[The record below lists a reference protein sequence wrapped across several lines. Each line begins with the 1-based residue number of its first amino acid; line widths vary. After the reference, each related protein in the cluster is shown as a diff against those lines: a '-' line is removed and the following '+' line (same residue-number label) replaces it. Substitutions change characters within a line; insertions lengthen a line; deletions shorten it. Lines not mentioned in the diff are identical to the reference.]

1 MHYMREGVVKEDAEE
16 AVVRLMSPWSA
27 KTISLR
33 TTTSRRGAQVS
44 VEVFYEPAAGG
55 GVHGNGAC

>member
-1 MHYMREGVVKEDAEE
+1 VKEDAEE
-16 AVVRLMSPWSA
+16 AVVGLMSPWSA

-33 TTTSRRGAQVS
+33 MTTSRRGAQVS